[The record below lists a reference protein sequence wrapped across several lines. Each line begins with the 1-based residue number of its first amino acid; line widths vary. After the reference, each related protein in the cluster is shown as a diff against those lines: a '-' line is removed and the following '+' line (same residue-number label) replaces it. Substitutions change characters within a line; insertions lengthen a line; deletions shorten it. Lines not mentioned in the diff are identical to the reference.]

1 MNAGDEKAGSGER
14 REAAPRP
21 EETVRPAESEGQ
33 TGPRRSPLFRLARL
47 DGRDTLKY
55 EDTADK

>member
-1 MNAGDEKAGSGER
+1 MSTDRPSNPAPDGPEDGAPRVKPGAKTDEAG
-14 REAAPRP
+14 PRP
-21 EETVRPAESEGQ
+21 EKRRPV
-33 TGPRRSPLFRLARL
+33 FRFARL

>member
-1 MNAGDEKAGSGER
+1 MSTDRPKGAAEAPNDGAPGAKPEARTDEAGPQPER
-14 REAAPRP
+14 RKP
-21 EETVRPAESEGQ
+21 V
-33 TGPRRSPLFRLARL
+33 FRFARL

>member
-1 MNAGDEKAGSGER
+1 MNAGDEKSGSGEG
-14 REAAPRP
+14 REDAPRP
-21 EETVRPAESEGQ
+21 AETVRPESEGQ